1 MAHQPE
7 DIVARMYENDYFSQW
22 LGIERLEVRAGYC
35 RLALRIRRDMLNG
48 FGLAHG
54 GIAYSLA
61 DSALAFA
68 ANSQGRHALSIETSI
83 SHTAP
88 LEEGERIVAEA
99 SEIQLSHRIG
109 IYRVE
114 IRRESGAL
122 AAVFKGTVYR
132 KTKEWKGAQQ

>member
-1 MAHQPE
+1 MAQQAE
-7 DIVARMYENDYFSQW
+7 DIVARMYKNDPFSQW

-35 RLALRIRRDMLNG
+35 RLALEVRDDMLNG

-54 GIAYSLA
+54 GIAYSLG

-88 LEEGERIVAEA
+88 LQTGERIIAEA
-99 SEIQLSHRIG
+99 TELQLSHRIG

-114 IRRESGAL
+114 IRKEHGAL
-122 AAVFKGTVYR
+122 AALFKGTVYR
-132 KTKEWKGAQQ
+132 KSEKWTSE

>member
-7 DIVARMYENDYFSQW
+7 DIVAQMYENDYFSQW

-35 RLALRIRRDMLNG
+35 RLGLEIRRDMLNG

-68 ANSQGRHALSIETSI
+68 KA
-83 SHTAP
+83 
-88 LEEGERIVAEA
+88 
-99 SEIQLSHRIG
+99 
-109 IYRVE
+109 
-114 IRRESGAL
+114 
-122 AAVFKGTVYR
+122 GTR
-132 KTKEWKGAQQ
+132 